1 MATYYTYS
9 YFARNLINYL
19 PPAALAVVKLYPQAY
34 QLGALGADVLHPLGR
49 LSAELDVANPYLL
62 FEQTGAHIYESGS
75 KCQLAYML
83 GMLVHYLLD
92 SRINPYLY
100 YFAEHGVPHYF
111 DDGKDM
117 MSYEQITSSVDCH
130 IVNAY
135 LDGDPTRVRDIA
147 MDEDVLDDI
156 AKLYE
161 RAISQ
166 VVGHTLQRKV
176 IQRQLA
182 TIDWPDPEGY
192 RLTELDYLNRN
203 HRVWETV
210 RNGNWTSTISFVE
223 LLVNLRKYALPLVDL
238 YMGRVR
244 SKYQLLP
251 AASNPF
257 QLSHL
262 GILVQW

>member
-1 MATYYTYS
+1 MSTYYTYS
-9 YFARNLINYL
+9 YFARNLVNYL
-19 PPAALAVVKLYPQAY
+19 PPAALAVVKLYPRAY

-49 LSAELDVANPYLL
+49 LSAELDVANPYVL
-62 FEQTGAHIYESGS
+62 FEQTGAHIFESGS

-117 MSYEQITSSVDCH
+117 MSYEQIASSIDCH
-130 IVNAY
+130 IINAY
-135 LDGDPTRVRDIA
+135 LDGNPTVVHDVIP
-147 MDEDVLDDI
+147 DDDVLDDI

-161 RAISQ
+161 RAVSH
-166 VVGHTLQRKV
+166 VVGHPLQRKT
-176 IQRQLA
+176 IQRQLTA
-182 TIDWPDPEGY
+182 IEWPVVEGY

-203 HRVWETV
+203 HRQWETV
-210 RNGNWTSTISFVE
+210 RNGNWTSTIGFVE
-223 LLVNLRKYALPLVDL
+223 LLESLRKVAPSLVDL

-244 SKYQLLP
+244 SKYELMP
-251 AASNPF
+251 PNSNPF

-262 GILVQW
+262 GVLVQW